1 MKAKDLKQL
10 TRTELTNRIT
20 ELRGQIRD
28 LRFNVK
34 TRQNAKVRDLRK
46 ARKALAV
53 VLTILT
59 GSEVNK

>member
-10 TRTELTNRIT
+10 TSVELVQKAS
-20 ELRGQIRD
+20 ELRGEIRD

-46 ARKALAV
+46 AKKDLART
-53 VLTILT
+53 LTAQKQV
-59 GSEVNK
+59 SNK